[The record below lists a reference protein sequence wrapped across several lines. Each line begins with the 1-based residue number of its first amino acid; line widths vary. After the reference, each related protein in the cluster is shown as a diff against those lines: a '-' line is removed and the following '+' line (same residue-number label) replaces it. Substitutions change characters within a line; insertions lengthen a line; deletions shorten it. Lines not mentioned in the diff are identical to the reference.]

1 MNIKSFRNWKSI
13 NEQNLRDSSYVTS
26 IQNQLLEL
34 GYDLP
39 KYGADGKYGPETKS
53 AVIELQSYL
62 MSKGYDLPKYGAD
75 GMWGSETELA
85 LEKFKSDSPDS
96 KKNIKGSI
104 LNRRNRRRKQRK
116 ANKNTPSNNLS
127 NDVSIT
133 NGKISH
139 NYSGIAAEN
148 IDKII
153 AAGKKRGITNPNT
166 LVGILSIVG
175 KESGFVPKSENSY
188 ANTSNSR
195 IRKIFGN
202 ARLGKDKYSDAEL
215 SRIKKDPATFWEA
228 VYGYK
233 TYMGRRNLGN
243 NEPGDGGKYRGRGYN
258 QLTGKANY
266 KTTGADIG
274 RDLVNNPDL
283 VNNVEVAA
291 EVLFSYLKRNVTD
304 RRVAGGLNGFTN
316 VDDAVKNI
324 ARANAGWGNGY
335 ESDNVLGAI
344 ANSQRI
350 QKNFNIA

>member
-26 IQNQLLEL
+26 IQKQLLAL
-34 GYDLP
+34 GYKLP
-39 KYGADGKYGPETKS
+39 KFGADGKYGPETKS
-53 AVIELQSYL
+53 AVKKLQSNL

-85 LEKFKSDSPDS
+85 LEKFRSDSPDS
-96 KKNIKGSI
+96 KK
-104 LNRRNRRRKQRK
+104 K
-116 ANKNTPSNNLS
+116 ANKNTLSNNLS

-139 NYSGIAAEN
+139 NYSGIAAKN

-195 IRKIFGN
+195 IREVFGN
-202 ARLGKDKYSDAEL
+202 ARVGKDKYSDAEL

-283 VNNVEVAA
+283 VNNVDVAA
-291 EVLFSYLKRNVTD
+291 EVLFSYLKRTVTD

>member
-26 IQNQLLEL
+26 IQKQLLAL
-34 GYDLP
+34 GYKLP
-39 KYGADGKYGPETKS
+39 KFGADGKYGPETKS
-53 AVIELQSYL
+53 AVKKLQSNL

-85 LEKFKSDSPDS
+85 LEKFRSDSPDS
-96 KKNIKGSI
+96 KK
-104 LNRRNRRRKQRK
+104 K
-116 ANKNTPSNNLS
+116 ANKNTLSNNLS

-139 NYSGIAAEN
+139 NYSGIAAKN

-195 IRKIFGN
+195 IREVFGN
-202 ARLGKDKYSDAEL
+202 ARVGKDKYSDAEL

-291 EVLFSYLKRNVTD
+291 EVLFSYLKRTVTD

>member
-1 MNIKSFRNWKSI
+1 MQSFKNWKSI
-13 NEQNLRDSSYVTS
+13 NEQNLKDSSYVMS

-34 GYDLP
+34 GYSLP
-39 KYGADGKYGPETKS
+39 KYGADGKYGPETRS
-53 AVIELQSYL
+53 AVRDLQSDL

-85 LEKFKSDSPDS
+85 LEKFRSDSPDS
-96 KKNIKGSI
+96 KK
-104 LNRRNRRRKQRK
+104 K
-116 ANKNTPSNNLS
+116 ANKNTLSNNLS

-139 NYSGIAAEN
+139 NYSGIAAKN

-195 IRKIFGN
+195 IREVFGN
-202 ARLGKDKYSDAEL
+202 ARVGKDKYSDAEL

-291 EVLFSYLKRNVTD
+291 EVLFSYLKRTVTD

>member
-26 IQNQLLEL
+26 IQKQLLAL
-34 GYDLP
+34 GYKLP
-39 KYGADGKYGPETKS
+39 KFGADGKYGPETKS
-53 AVIELQSYL
+53 AVKKLQSNL

-85 LEKFKSDSPDS
+85 LEKFRSDSPDS
-96 KKNIKGSI
+96 KK
-104 LNRRNRRRKQRK
+104 K
-116 ANKNTPSNNLS
+116 ANKNTLSNNLS

-139 NYSGIAAEN
+139 NYSGIAAKN

-195 IRKIFGN
+195 IREVFGN
-202 ARLGKDKYSDAEL
+202 ARVGKDKYSDAEL

-291 EVLFSYLKRNVTD
+291 EVLFSYLKRTVTD
-304 RRVAGGLNGFTN
+304 RRVTGGLNGFTN

>member
-1 MNIKSFRNWKSI
+1 MNIRSFKNWKSI

-34 GYDLP
+34 GFDLP
-39 KYGADGKYGPETKS
+39 NYGADGKYGSETKS
-53 AVIELQSYL
+53 AVRELQSYL

-85 LEKFKSDSPDS
+85 LEKFRSDSSDG
-96 KKNIKGSI
+96 KKNTKGSI
-104 LNRRNRRRKQRK
+104 LSRWNRWRK
-116 ANKNTPSNNLS
+116 ANNKMSSNNL
-127 NDVSIT
+127 NNNVSIT

-139 NYSGIAAEN
+139 NYSGVAAKN
-148 IDKII
+148 IDRII
-153 AAGKKRGITNPNT
+153 AAGKKQGITNPNT

-188 ANTSNSR
+188 SNTSNSR
-195 IRKIFGN
+195 IREVFGN
-202 ARLGKDKYSDAEL
+202 ARVGRDKYSDAEL

-233 TYMGRRNLGN
+233 TYMGRKNLGN

-283 VNNVEVAA
+283 VNDVDVAA
-291 EVLFSYLKRNVTD
+291 EVLFSYLKRTVTN

>member
-26 IQNQLLEL
+26 IQKQLLAL
-34 GYDLP
+34 GYKLP
-39 KYGADGKYGPETKS
+39 KFGADGKYGPETKS
-53 AVIELQSYL
+53 AVKKLQSNL

-85 LEKFKSDSPDS
+85 LEKFRSDSPDS
-96 KKNIKGSI
+96 KK
-104 LNRRNRRRKQRK
+104 K
-116 ANKNTPSNNLS
+116 ANKNTLSNNLS

-139 NYSGIAAEN
+139 NYSGIAAKN

-195 IRKIFGN
+195 IREVFGN
-202 ARLGKDKYSDAEL
+202 ARVGKDKYSDAEL
-215 SRIKKDPATFWEA
+215 SRIKKDPAAFWEA

-291 EVLFSYLKRNVTD
+291 EVLFSYLKRTVTD